1 MNTYSDAEIVTAL
14 YRYDNSVSQ
23 AAMYLGCTTK
33 TIYRRLKTSLE
44 VRRAYEGWQ
53 IVGDM
58 VWRINPYRNDPETL
72 TPGMAEPLGTIQQ
85 AMKLPLQ
92 KGKVRDAKYWK
103 EVKRL
108 HKAEKRVSELP
119 GRFYQP
125 LQKKSRQYR
134 IDTEIPV
141 RSFEDST
148 YQPGSRIKAVAE
160 WVFLGT
166 ACLLM
171 LAGIHQL
178 DVWLLQ

>member
-1 MNTYSDAEIVTAL
+1 MHTYTDAEIVTAL

-72 TPGMAEPLGTIQQ
+72 MPGMAEPLGTIQQ

-108 HKAEKRVSELP
+108 HKAEKRTGKPQSHP
-119 GRFYQP
+119 YQF
-125 LQKKSRQYR
+125 QGVANS
-134 IDTEIPV
+134 V
-141 RSFEDST
+141 H
-148 YQPGSRIKAVAE
+148 QPGSRIKAIAE
-160 WVFLGT
+160 WAMIGC